1 MRAFLISSL
10 MIVALSAGAL
20 QTPTNEARAKRAT
33 EILGKAR
40 QLDILN
46 QVLPLLLTP
55 KQLDKFLSRLDKHRV
70 ESRKLELS
78 EYEFLLKLEGNLDK
92 GLKAAY
98 DKGAIPTREMLTE
111 SFSTFR
117 MFEVR
122 RQAVIGEVV
131 ADLLKIV
138 DTDFNAGQKKALAG
152 AFSDSIVAQGGDPT
166 KLTDDDK
173 RRFFVEVILLDP
185 MAYDVLTKL
194 SLKKPATNPK

>member
-10 MIVALSAGAL
+10 MVVALSAGAF
-20 QTPTNEARAKRAT
+20 QVPTNEERAKRAT

-46 QVLPLLLTP
+46 QVLPLLMTP
-55 KQLDKFLSRLDKHRV
+55 KQLDKILSRLDKHRV

-78 EYEFLLKLEGNLDK
+78 EYDFLLKLEGNLDK
-92 GLKAAY
+92 SLKEAY
-98 DKGAIPTREMLTE
+98 DKGAIPTREALTA
-111 SFSTFR
+111 SYSTFK
-117 MFEVR
+117 MFEIR

-131 ADLLKIV
+131 TDLLKIV
-138 DTDFNAGQKKALAG
+138 DTEFNAGQKKALAG
-152 AFSDSIVAQGGDPT
+152 AFSDSLVAQGGDAS

-173 RRFFVEVILLDP
+173 RRFFVELILLDP

-194 SLKKPATNPK
+194 SLKKPAAKP

>member
-10 MIVALSAGAL
+10 MVVALSAGAF
-20 QTPTNEARAKRAT
+20 QAPTNEERAKRAT

-46 QVLPLLLTP
+46 QVLPLLMTP
-55 KQLDKFLSRLDKHRV
+55 KQLDKILSRLDKHRV

-78 EYEFLLKLEGNLDK
+78 EYDYLLKLEGNLDK
-92 GLKAAY
+92 SLKEAY
-98 DKGAIPTREMLTE
+98 DKGAIPTREALTA
-111 SFSTFR
+111 SYSTFK

-131 ADLLKIV
+131 TDLLKIV

-152 AFSDSIVAQGGDPT
+152 AFSDSLVAQGGDAS

-173 RRFFVEVILLDP
+173 RRFFVELILLDP

-194 SLKKPATNPK
+194 SLKKPAAKP